1 MFTGVYNWN
10 SIELISTVPTHQ
22 VILFVYP
29 PVLIAVVILSERWE
43 EWMNEWMNEEEEKG
57 RDFFFFREL
66 LHFNMTPFRA
76 ETINLQR
83 C

>member
-29 PVLIAVVILSERWE
+29 PVLTAVVILPERSE
-43 EWMNEWMNEEEEKG
+43 EWMNEWMNEEEKG
-57 RDFFFFREL
+57 GRFF
-66 LHFNMTPFRA
+66 
-76 ETINLQR
+76 
-83 C
+83 

>member
-29 PVLIAVVILSERWE
+29 PVLTAVVILSERSE
-43 EWMNEWMNEEEEKG
+43 EWMKEWVNEEEKG
-57 RDFFFFREL
+57 GRFF
-66 LHFNMTPFRA
+66 
-76 ETINLQR
+76 
-83 C
+83 

>member
-29 PVLIAVVILSERWE
+29 PMLIAVVILSERWE

-57 RDFFFFREL
+57 RDFFF
-66 LHFNMTPFRA
+66 
-76 ETINLQR
+76 
-83 C
+83 

>member
-22 VILFVYP
+22 VILFVFP
-29 PVLIAVVILSERWE
+29 PVLTAVVILPERSE

-57 RDFFFFREL
+57 GRFF
-66 LHFNMTPFRA
+66 
-76 ETINLQR
+76 
-83 C
+83 